1 MKPHKR
7 NTQLG
12 EKIEPFEF
20 PFEESAWNDLALN
33 LDAQAKPPTPE
44 WKKRLFF
51 LGLLFLTIGFGVF
64 ISRKNED
71 NSVVSLKNEKTTNS
85 NAPTEQQKSNMQRSE
100 ISNPVVETPATN
112 APYIYKDGEKSA
124 ASPIL
129 SVEKTLNNA
138 SFVSV
143 ENAISA
149 KNETVKKAIK
159 TDLTVSNDAKTIDNQ
174 GITTAQYINKDNITH
189 PTPTATDSNSVQ
201 NINKTLPFYAQ
212 FNTTESANAQ
222 VPSSSESSVSNETRL
237 STTTLPSTQVEPLNL
252 LKHTTISSLNA
263 NFWADV
269 SPTIPYISPSRRLK
283 NRHQLTV
290 GGGTGF
296 FITQFH
302 GSKSAFGA
310 YTYRLS
316 PMSALGTSVN
326 YTKTPDGGYAT
337 NIEGQINIYL
347 AERRHFTWLLTTGYG
362 YRSYHLLDDNTP
374 PYQKY
379 VTDKAKGLTMGTEF
393 HYKFS
398 NRSFIGLRLDSKIN
412 YSQNT
417 GLFLQYGMNF

>member
-33 LDAQAKPPTPE
+33 LDAQAKPPMPE

-51 LGLLFLTIGFGVF
+51 LGLLFLTIGFSVF
-64 ISRKNED
+64 ISHKKD
-71 NSVVSLKNEKTTNS
+71 NNLVVSIKNEKTTNF
-85 NAPTEQQKSNMQRSE
+85 NTPTEQQKSNLQRSG
-100 ISNPVVETPATN
+100 ISNRIVETPAPN
-112 APYIYKDGEKSA
+112 VPYIYNNGETSA
-124 ASPIL
+124 VSPVL
-129 SVEKTLNNA
+129 SVEKTSKNA

-143 ENAISA
+143 KTAISA
-149 KNETVKKAIK
+149 KIENVKKAIK
-159 TDLTVSNDAKTIDNQ
+159 TDLTVSNDAKIIDNQ
-174 GITTAQYINKDNITH
+174 GITTTQYINKDNITH

-222 VPSSSESSVSNETRL
+222 EPSSTENSISTETRL
-237 STTTLPSTQVEPLNL
+237 SSTALCSTQVEPLNL

-269 SPTIPYISPSRRLK
+269 SPTIPYISPSKPLK

-290 GGGTGF
+290 GAGTGF

-316 PMSALGTSVN
+316 PMSALGTSIS

-347 AERRHFTWLLTTGYG
+347 AERRHFAWLLTTGYG
-362 YRSYHLLDDNTP
+362 YRSYHLLNDNSP
-374 PYQKY
+374 PYQSY
-379 VTDKAKGLTMGTEF
+379 VTDKAKGLTLGTEF

-398 NRSFIGLRLDSKIN
+398 NRSFVGLRLDTRIN
-412 YSQNT
+412 YSKNT

>member
-20 PFEESAWNDLALN
+20 PFEESAWTSLAAN
-33 LDAQAKPPTPE
+33 LDAQAKPPMPE
-44 WKKRLFF
+44 WMKRLFF
-51 LGLLFLTIGFGVF
+51 LGLLFLTMGFSIF
-64 ISRKNED
+64 IFNKKESGLAISDKTERTMNFSRMPEQHKGDSQRFN
-71 NSVVSLKNEKTTNS
+71 TS
-85 NAPTEQQKSNMQRSE
+85 NTF
-100 ISNPVVETPATN
+100 VETPVNKNTYN
-112 APYIYKDGEKSA
+112 FKNGENSVLNPVSVVEKSV
-124 ASPIL
+124 L
-129 SVEKTLNNA
+129 NSV
-138 SFVSV
+138 SIPV
-143 ENAISA
+143 ENAILN
-149 KNETVKKAIK
+149 KTEEVKKINDITLA
-159 TDLTVSNDAKTIDNQ
+159 VSNNAKTIDNQ
-174 GITTAQYINKDNITH
+174 GFAIDKNDKKNTK
-189 PTPTATDSNSVQ
+189 TPNAPIFTDSNSVHYLKANQ
-201 NINKTLPFYAQ
+201 PFYAQ
-212 FNTTESANAQ
+212 FNTNVSENAQ
-222 VPSSSESSVSNETRL
+222 EPSSTENSISTETRSSATAL
-237 STTTLPSTQVEPLNL
+237 SSTQVEPLNL

-269 SPTIPYISPSRRLK
+269 SPTIPYISPSKRLK

-290 GGGTGF
+290 GVGTGF

-316 PMSALGTSVN
+316 PMSALGTSIS
-326 YTKTPDGGYAT
+326 YTKTPDGGHAT

-347 AERRHFTWLLTTGYG
+347 AERRHFAWLLTTGYG
-362 YRSYHLLDDNTP
+362 YRSYHLLNDNTP
-374 PYQKY
+374 PYQSY